1 MVSTADMPVLTLMTA
16 CLLLTPI
23 GATGNNRDFL
33 RGTNAGWETGR
44 RASESKEE
52 ESGHQRKNAGYEGGK
67 LTGVFALHKQ
77 YNLGADP
84 LNEWDVANYS
94 DEHLTRS
101 CSNYINDG
109 STVFT
114 KDGNLVLRVNSACE
128 GIDCLNSGRV
138 MSKQGFKY
146 GLFSFTARVP
156 KCNDIWPAIWL
167 LPGDVH
173 GHGPYGTWPCS
184 GEIDILETVG
194 DHNFGTFNLVSGR
207 GDKNG
212 KIVCNKCRPPGY
224 MVSSTLKNGSA
235 GAYFIEDVDCSAE
248 RSDHVAWRE
257 HTWVF
262 HWEPGKLTTWID
274 PIIEKDAYE
283 RVISVMPQQKE
294 NYGSSVQATHIEP
307 SLQSTEPAPAAH
319 TQNTATAPSIPSS
332 AAPGDHCSY
341 PTWKTY
347 DKNTT
352 EPWKEVDEYMET
364 CFSPDVATANAPF
377 DIPFKIVFNIAVGG
391 WGGARCAWTNN
402 CSSACGGAI
411 GSELVIS
418 DISVWQSI

>member
-1 MVSTADMPVLTLMTA
+1 MLVLALMPV
-16 CLLLTPI
+16 CLLLTSM
-23 GATGNNRDFL
+23 GVAGHDSDFL
-33 RGTNAGWETGR
+33 RGTSAGREAGR
-44 RASESKEE
+44 KASESKEE
-52 ESGHQRKNAGYEGGK
+52 FGHRRNDAGFQGGK
-67 LTGVFALHKQ
+67 LTGVYALHKQ

-84 LNEWDVANYS
+84 SNEWDVAEYS

-101 CSNYINDG
+101 CANYINDG

-128 GIDCLNSGRV
+128 GMDCLTSGRI

-167 LPGDVH
+167 LPGDKH
-173 GHGPYGTWPCS
+173 GLGPYGTWPCS

-212 KIVCNKCRPPGY
+212 EITCNKCKPPGY

-283 RVISVMPQQKE
+283 RVISVTPQQ
-294 NYGSSVQATHIEP
+294 QATHMEP
-307 SLQSTEPAPAAH
+307 SLQSTEPAAA
-319 TQNTATAPSIPSS
+319 NTATAPSIPSS
-332 AAPGDHCSY
+332 AAPGDHRSY

-352 EPWKEVDEYMET
+352 EPWKEVDKYMET
-364 CFSPDVATANAPF
+364 CFSPDAATANAPF
-377 DIPFKIVFNIAVGG
+377 DIPFKLVFNIAVGG
-391 WGGARCAWTNN
+391 WDGARCGWKNN
-402 CSSACGGAI
+402 CMSGCGGAI